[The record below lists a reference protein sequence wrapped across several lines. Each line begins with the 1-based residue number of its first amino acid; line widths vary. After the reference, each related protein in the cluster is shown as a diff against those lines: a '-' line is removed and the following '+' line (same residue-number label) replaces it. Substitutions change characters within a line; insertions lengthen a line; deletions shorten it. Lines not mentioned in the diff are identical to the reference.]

1 MKALDLPRGSQL
13 QESIDVRILDVAT
26 LAAGPINEDRAGAA
40 GDLAWVIDGA
50 TDVVD
55 APLTSYPTDASWIA
69 ETLDTQLRDLA
80 TVAATDLALLPAT
93 LAPRLE
99 TAFQRVAKRQPI
111 GRQEHP
117 SASGL
122 IVRAKDTRLEYV
134 VVGDCSLVL
143 RTTNGAKRVGVD
155 DSDAGDVWVAK
166 AVRGIQGQYSD
177 AMPDQVRERLWPQLR
192 IARSAMNESDGYG
205 VFSLT
210 RPPAKFVKSGSEA
223 VLAGTMVLLATDGLM
238 RLVDVFRRYTVE
250 TLLEAA
256 SRRGLSSLLMEV
268 RSLESADDY
277 CREFPRAKCHDDATG
292 LLVEM
297 PQTAPRSGL

>member
-13 QESIDVRILDVAT
+13 PESIDVRILDVAA

-99 TAFQRVAKRQPI
+99 TAFQRVAKWQPT

-122 IVRAKDTRLEYV
+122 IVRAKDTRLKYV

-143 RTTNGAKRVGVD
+143 RTTDGAKRVGVD
-155 DSDAGDVWVAK
+155 DSYAGDVWVAK

-177 AMPDQVRERLWPQLR
+177 ALPDQVRERLWPQLR
-192 IARSAMNESDGYG
+192 SALCNERERWLWGFQPY
-205 VFSLT
+205 T
-210 RPPAKFVKSGSEA
+210 ASG
-223 VLAGTMVLLATDGLM
+223 
-238 RLVDVFRRYTVE
+238 
-250 TLLEAA
+250 
-256 SRRGLSSLLMEV
+256 EV
-268 RSLESADDY
+268 R
-277 CREFPRAKCHDDATG
+277 
-292 LLVEM
+292 
-297 PQTAPRSGL
+297 QIWQ

>member
-13 QESIDVRILDVAT
+13 QESIEVRILDVAT

-80 TVAATDLALLPAT
+80 TLAATDLALLPAT

-117 SASGL
+117 SAAGL
-122 IVRAKDTRLEYV
+122 IVRARDTRLEYV

-143 RTTNGAKRVGVD
+143 RTPDGAKRVGVD
-155 DSDAGDVWVAK
+155 DADAGDVWVAK
-166 AVRGIQGQYSD
+166 AVREIHGQYSD
-177 AMPDQVRERLWPQLR
+177 ALPDQVRERLWPQLR
-192 IARSAMNESDGYG
+192 SARSAMNESYG

-238 RLVDVFRRYTVE
+238 RLVDVFGRYTVE

-268 RSLESADDY
+268 RSLENADEY

>member
-1 MKALDLPRGSQL
+1 M
-13 QESIDVRILDVAT
+13 RILDVAT

-69 ETLDTQLRDLA
+69 ETLDTQLRDPA

-166 AVRGIQGQYSD
+166 AVREIHGQYSD
-177 AMPDQVRERLWPQLR
+177 ALPDQVRERLWPHLR
-192 IARSAMNESDGYG
+192 SARSAMNESDGYG

-210 RPPAKFVKSGSEA
+210 PPPAKFVKAGSEA
-223 VLAGTMVLLATDGLM
+223 VTGTLVLLATDGLM

-256 SRRGLSSLLMEV
+256 SRRGLSALLMEV
-268 RSLESADDY
+268 RSLESADEY

-297 PQTAPRSGL
+297 PQTAPRRGL